1 MVQHD
6 FLLLFGASLETTAEV
21 YMVAPK
27 EDVQAYANALAKNR
41 GSYLDA
47 TKADDVNVFNL
58 LPPGQKQ
65 RWHDYEKLRGDNRLF
80 WADLSQWPDVINASA
95 MATFPCLT
103 TSSRLWSWSANRP
116 VTPTEVLLS
125 QGMPATGLEGTAK
138 QLPVSRSFLAG
149 CSPGAVMGAAGNG
162 LHSGVFGAWWAY
174 CMAHLVPKAAVQ
186 GTINL
191 ISDTSDSELDDFDL
205 EDM

>member
-1 MVQHD
+1 MARCHQRQCHGDVP
-6 FLLLFGASLETTAEV
+6 LF
-21 YMVAPK
+21 
-27 EDVQAYANALAKNR
+27 D
-41 GSYLDA
+41 
-47 TKADDVNVFNL
+47 NL
-58 LPPGQKQ
+58 QPLVVLVSK
-65 RWHDYEKLRGDNRLF
+65 
-80 WADLSQWPDVINASA
+80 
-95 MATFPCLT
+95 
-103 TSSRLWSWSANRP
+103 NRP

-174 CMAHLVPKAAVQ
+174 CMAHLVPKAAIQ

-191 ISDTSDSELDDFDL
+191 ISDTSDSELEAFDL